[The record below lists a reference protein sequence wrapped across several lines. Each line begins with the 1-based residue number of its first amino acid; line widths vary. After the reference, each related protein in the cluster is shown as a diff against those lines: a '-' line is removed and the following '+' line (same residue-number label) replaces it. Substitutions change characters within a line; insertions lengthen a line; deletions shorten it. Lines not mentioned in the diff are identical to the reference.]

1 VLDWERPQGSADSAL
16 RYSGVGKFMV
26 PARLLKCLTMVF
38 AGLCGVLDATAAQAQ
53 HPALPKK
60 AGGAAVTQCG
70 KGVSLRLST
79 SRVSQ
84 GSLVVVDVRSR
95 EGLGGVKGNWEGR
108 EVGFWEERAGGG
120 KGTTDHWRG
129 LLGVD
134 LEKAAGTYELTVFVT
149 KKGSDA
155 VGCGAKVTVVAG
167 RFPTERL
174 KVEGQFVEPNPEQAA
189 RAKEEQ
195 VRVGAIFDTVTPER
209 LWKGKFR
216 LPLDGAR
223 TGGNFG
229 RRRVLNGQP
238 RSPHSGVDFP
248 APTGTPVHATQA
260 GRVVLAEGMFLPGNT
275 VIVDHGLGVYTLYAH
290 LSKISVGPGDE
301 VEAGTVLGEVGATGR
316 VTGPHLHWGLEM
328 NRQRVNAMDLVR
340 VPGR

>member
-1 VLDWERPQGSADSAL
+1 MVL
-16 RYSGVGKFMV
+16 
-26 PARLLKCLTMVF
+26 ARLLKSFTIVF
-38 AGLCGVLDATAAQAQ
+38 AGLCSVLEATAAQTP
-53 HPALPKK
+53 HPAGPKK
-60 AGGAAVTQCG
+60 LAGPVATQCG

-79 SRVSQ
+79 SRASQ

-95 EGLGGVKGNWEGR
+95 EALGGVKGNWEGH
-108 EVGFWEERAGGG
+108 ELPFWEQSAGVA
-120 KGTTDHWRG
+120 KGAMDDWRG

-134 LEKAAGTYELTVFVT
+134 LEKAAGTYELTVFVS
-149 KKGSDA
+149 KKGGDA
-155 VGCGAKVTVVAG
+155 VGCGAKVTVVVG
-167 RFPTERL
+167 RFPTEKL

-189 RAKEEQ
+189 RVKEEQ
-195 VRVGAIFDTVTPER
+195 ARVGKIFDTVTPER

-216 LPLDGAR
+216 LPLDGVQ

-260 GRVVLAEGMFLPGNT
+260 GRVALAEGMFLPGNT

-290 LSKISVGPGDE
+290 LSKVSVGPGDE

-316 VTGPHLHWGLEM
+316 VTGPHLHWGLEL

-340 VPGR
+340 VLGAN